1 MFICKCILP
10 YIYLSFSCVSQY
22 ACLNTGQRCVQDM
35 GPRAE
40 QVWVEKKSTHVLE
53 KSNSISIWCMTVLTI
68 LLFIILQSLTEKS
81 NKLERARS
89 KLGNR
94 ATWLG
99 IVAAGLKPEKNGS
112 GISSSIPSPMFS
124 ASFLLTTAIW
134 CSLCLDSHI
143 LRLHSVRRLFF
154 DGGAHSSA

>member
-1 MFICKCILP
+1 
-10 YIYLSFSCVSQY
+10 
-22 ACLNTGQRCVQDM
+22 
-35 GPRAE
+35 
-40 QVWVEKKSTHVLE
+40 
-53 KSNSISIWCMTVLTI
+53 MTVLTI
-68 LLFIILQSLTEKS
+68 LLFIILQSLTEQS

-124 ASFLLTTAIW
+124 ASFLLTTAAIW